1 MKLFERF
8 SLMMRT
14 SITTL
19 REKVEDP
26 RRMIHQLIV
35 DMEEELV
42 CVRRNV
48 ADTIADEILL
58 RKKAE
63 AARAEADQ
71 WTERAAAVLRKG
83 DETKARACLEQK
95 VRAAQR
101 ADALEDEH
109 RNQREQTQRLQQA
122 VQDIEDRIRQAK
134 QKQTLLLARLVR
146 ANSQENINRALDRA
160 CEGSAFR
167 HFERFEERVERA
179 EALGEAYDR
188 LDGKEPDATELEA
201 QLRAAERAEELESE
215 LSELKRRVGAE

>member
-1 MKLFERF
+1 MKLLERF
-8 SLMMRT
+8 SLMMRA

-19 REKVEDP
+19 RERVEDP
-26 RRMIHQLIV
+26 ERMIHQLVV
-35 DMEEELV
+35 DMEVELV
-42 CVRRNV
+42 CVRKNV
-48 ADTIADEILL
+48 ANAIADEILL

-101 ADALEDEH
+101 ADALETEH
-109 RNQREQTQRLQQA
+109 KAQREQTQRLQEA

-146 ANSQENINRALDRA
+146 AKSQENVNRALDRA
-160 CEGSAFR
+160 CEGSAFK

-188 LDGKEPDATELEA
+188 LDGKEPDAAELEA
-201 QLRAAERAEELESE
+201 QLQAVERDEALDDELAS
-215 LSELKRRVGAE
+215 LRRRVEAE